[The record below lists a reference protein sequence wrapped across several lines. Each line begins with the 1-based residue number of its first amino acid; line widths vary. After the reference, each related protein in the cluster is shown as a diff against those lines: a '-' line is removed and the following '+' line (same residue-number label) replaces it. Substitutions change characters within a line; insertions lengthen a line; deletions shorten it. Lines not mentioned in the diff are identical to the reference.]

1 MFIVH
6 WDCSTHLHIE
16 YVFIIKMIT
25 GFNIRNGDL
34 TWREKIKNLHAYTW
48 IFGKEHGA
56 CCMGGNYCLTFTYD
70 KVLKI

>member
-1 MFIVH
+1 
-6 WDCSTHLHIE
+6 
-16 YVFIIKMIT
+16 MIT

-34 TWREKIKNLHAYTW
+34 TWWEKIKNLHAYTW